1 MTAVSSARLL
11 LAWQNKQSLL
21 RKPGLSFSTIGGCR
35 RRAGYLMAGTPATNA
50 SASVQSAMGS
60 AAHDWIAQAA
70 KEECPDDLVEHEVEF
85 AGIHGTLDRY
95 SPADATLIDSKTTS
109 SRWLEKVKTDGIS
122 RTWRYQTAGYAAGLI
137 KQGHAVR
144 TIRLDVLARD
154 TGEEWQHTRPFDP
167 AEVAEALAWV
177 DFVRSSDL
185 DMLPRD
191 YEPDGPMCGGCP
203 FFQTCWDGAVPDR
216 SPYSVLYVE
225 NPDAAFWARQ
235 LIGARRA
242 GIDAKELADEAR
254 GALDALRPNEDGKS
268 DPVDV
273 GLADHNLQ
281 WTVTHP
287 QRLNSDLVRAEYAK
301 VGARPPVNT
310 STEVRLAFVPK
321 PTDPMDHGGEAP

>member
-1 MTAVSSARLL
+1 MTDVSSAQLL
-11 LAWQNKQSLL
+11 LAWQNKQTAQ
-21 RKPGLSFSTIGGCR
+21 RKPGLSFSAIGGCR

-60 AAHDWIAQAA
+60 AAHDWIALAA
-70 KEECPDDLVEHEVEF
+70 KEQCPDDLVEHEVEF
-85 AGIHGTLDRY
+85 AGIFGTLDRFH
-95 SPADATLIDSKTTS
+95 DGELIDSKTTS
-109 SRWLEKVKTDGIS
+109 SRWLDKVKANGIS

-137 KQGHAVR
+137 KQGYTVR

-167 AEVAEALAWV
+167 TEVADAMAWV
-177 DFVRSSDL
+177 DFVRSSEL

-191 YEPDGPMCGGCP
+191 YDPNGPMCQGCP

-216 SPYSVLYVE
+216 SPYSVLFVE
-225 NPDAAFWARQ
+225 DPDAAFWAKQ
-235 LIGARRA
+235 LLDARRTKA
-242 GIDAKELADEAR
+242 DAKELEDQAR

-273 GLADHNLQ
+273 GLSDFNLQ

-301 VGARPPVNT
+301 VGARPPMNS

-321 PTDPMDHGGEAP
+321 PKVTP